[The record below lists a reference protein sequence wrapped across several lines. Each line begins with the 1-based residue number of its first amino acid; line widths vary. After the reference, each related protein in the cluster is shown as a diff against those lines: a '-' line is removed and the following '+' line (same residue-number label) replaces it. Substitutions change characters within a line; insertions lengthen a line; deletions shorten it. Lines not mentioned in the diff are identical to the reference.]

1 MCTIRG
7 MYLKHKPGV
16 YYCTNDKYI
25 NDASI
30 EFLLEAASE
39 DELPLARLCLHP
51 NHESH
56 LMSMLLV
63 VKNFYTYPPH
73 KHDWKDESYT
83 IVEGSARFECM
94 NSKGEVET
102 SVELVE
108 GQTILNNMKEYHR
121 LEPNSKILAFI
132 ETTTGPFTN
141 RPLEFL
147 TK

>member
-83 IVEGSARFECM
+83 ILRGSCLYEEYNHERAVTCRHFLPEKSSFF
-94 NSKGEVET
+94 NSRRT
-102 SVELVE
+102 FHTLIP
-108 GQTILNNMKEYHR
+108 QTDV
-121 LEPNSKILAFI
+121 LAFL
-132 ETTTGPFTN
+132 EHTVGPFSSQK
-141 RPLEFL
+141 PIFL
-147 TK
+147 